1 MGLRRFDSN
10 IKGNPHAMHPFNSQ
24 RGPELI
30 KWSSVCNMDITALSR
45 TCPMPLD
52 SCSDL
57 PPTNA
62 VSAPVR
68 AVTANG
74 EANRERILDAALL
87 CFARTGLA
95 GTRLDS
101 IAREAGLS
109 KPNLL
114 YYFRSKND
122 LYVAVLTRTLDMW
135 LEPLRSLDERN
146 DPREALTRYIT
157 RKLEAARDQPEASR
171 LFALEVMQ
179 GAPMLSGVIT
189 TDLKQTVD
197 RTVSVLA
204 RWQAE
209 GRLKPH
215 DPHHLLFQIWA
226 STQHYADFAA
236 QVEQLTGKT
245 LNDPEFF
252 EQTRQAVCEAVL
264 GVVMP

>member
-1 MGLRRFDSN
+1 
-10 IKGNPHAMHPFNSQ
+10 
-24 RGPELI
+24 
-30 KWSSVCNMDITALSR
+30 
-45 TCPMPLD
+45 MPLD
-52 SCSDL
+52 SCSAL
-57 PPTNA
+57 PPTDA
-62 VSAPVR
+62 VSVPVR
-68 AVTANG
+68 AVTATG

-95 GTRLDS
+95 GTRLDA

-114 YYFRSKND
+114 YYFRSKNE
-122 LYVAVLTRTLDMW
+122 LYIAVLTRTLDMW
-135 LEPLRSLDERN
+135 LEPLRRLDEQS
-146 DPREALTRYIT
+146 DPREALTHYIT

-189 TDLKQTVD
+189 TDLKQIVD
-197 RTVSVLA
+197 RTVAVLA

-226 STQHYADFAA
+226 TTQHYADFAV
-236 QVEQLTGKT
+236 QIEQLTGKT
-245 LNDPEFF
+245 LNDAAFF
-252 EQTRQAVCEAVL
+252 EQTRQSVCATIL
-264 GVVMP
+264 GLVMV